1 MSSFSNN
8 APIFFSENLK
18 QNGILNLLEDSLQ
31 VEVPVEQPSH
41 MSDEFVF
48 LNHVEDATA
57 KSSEE
62 ELAAISVVK
71 SGDIEDMNAQIDQ
84 ERQPQNGAEA
94 YENLVKSLTE
104 CDADYMK
111 DIAEDT
117 QIDDNF
123 GLIDNNIL
131 DQFSTFSRDTG
142 LFQ

>member
-1 MSSFSNN
+1 
-8 APIFFSENLK
+8 
-18 QNGILNLLEDSLQ
+18 
-31 VEVPVEQPSH
+31 
-41 MSDEFVF
+41 MSDIVSEFVF
-48 LNHVEDATA
+48 LNHDGDATA
-57 KSSEE
+57 KSVVE
-62 ELAAISVVK
+62 ELPTTEVSNDEEIVEV
-71 SGDIEDMNAQIDQ
+71 SGHMDQ

-117 QIDDNF
+117 QMDENF
-123 GLIDNNIL
+123 GLIDNGLL